1 MCLYME
7 TRNFVLLL
15 TSQYSTAALLPC
27 RLQPDVR
34 GPVVPWTRG
43 RRMAVCLQRKTFRAY
58 CLPAVGSK
66 TRVIKIDFDNK
77 FI

>member
-15 TSQYSTAALLPC
+15 TSQYSTPALLPRSTTC
-27 RLQPDVR
+27 EDQSCR
-34 GPVVPWTRG
+34 GPV
-43 RRMAVCLQRKTFRAY
+43 AVECLFVCSEKTFRAY
-58 CLPAVGSK
+58 CRPAVGSK
-66 TRVIKIDFDNK
+66 TCVIKIDFDNK